1 MSTNYNIEVA
11 NSLNDI
17 VEVSFIDQ
25 CTCNG
30 KIDMGVS
37 QCRSCQACGTSDVPC
52 RAGDTEVIQKR
63 IQNQV
68 RAASD
73 QYTSALG
80 ALNVLGPQNRTL
92 NGNAPLK
99 QFSLVYW
106 NQMSD
111 RNKPHIQTR
120 FVPGRGGGGG
130 NSVRSSIT
138 RLRPGSLGPAGTG
151 VDIKHGSYDRYLNK
165 IKGNALKQGPP
176 ANPDTIKP
184 IKGNKTTKFSLISGC
199 FCDYKNKN

>member
-1 MSTNYNIEVA
+1 MSINYNSQVV
-11 NSLNDI
+11 NSLNDFGGLGFSDI
-17 VEVSFIDQ
+17 
-25 CTCNG
+25 CTCDG

-37 QCRSCQACGTSDVPC
+37 QCRSCQGCGDSSGVC
-52 RAGDTEVIQKR
+52 RAGDTEIIQKR

-80 ALNVLGPQNRTL
+80 ALNVLGPQNTGL
-92 NGNAPLK
+92 TGNAPLK

-111 RNKPHIQTR
+111 RNRPHIQTR

-130 NSVRSSIT
+130 NSVKSSIT
-138 RLRPGSLGPAGTG
+138 RLRPGSLGPAGAG

-165 IKGNALKQGPP
+165 IKGNVLKQGPP
-176 ANPDTIKP
+176 ANPSTIKP